1 MIMSELTAVAL
12 PVEEIRSY
20 CETQPIARL
29 SLFGSAL
36 RGELRDESDID
47 LLVEYEP
54 DARIGYFELA
64 QHEID
69 LGELIGR
76 QVDLRT
82 AGELNRLFRQDVIDS
97 ARQLYARRKS

>member
-1 MIMSELTAVAL
+1 MIKIKL
-12 PVEEIRSY
+12 PVKEIREY
-20 CETQPIARL
+20 CETQPILRL

-36 RGELRDESDID
+36 RDELRPESDID